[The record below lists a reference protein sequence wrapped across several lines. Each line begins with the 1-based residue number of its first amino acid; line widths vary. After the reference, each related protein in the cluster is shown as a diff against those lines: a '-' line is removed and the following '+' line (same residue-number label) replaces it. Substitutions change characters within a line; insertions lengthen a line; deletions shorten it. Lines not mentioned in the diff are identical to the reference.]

1 MRRRLAVAVA
11 LTFGLA
17 PPAFADTPPEMM
29 RAGRAVWSSAEEAFG
44 GWSAIEVF
52 DEGRQFMALSD
63 RGWFALGSF
72 ERGADGDLIGADLTA
87 NSFRQ
92 VKHTT
97 GRAMPRYWD
106 DAEGLALGPDG
117 RIYVSFESEH
127 RVAYYTSPRM
137 ARAKPLPRSKGFE
150 EMQNNSSLEA
160 LAIDDQGR
168 IYTLPE
174 RSGGMSKPFDLYRF
188 DGEAWEVVA
197 RIPRRGGFLPVGAD
211 FGPDGRFFL
220 LERELRSVFGF
231 ASRVRRFDLAAEGL
245 GEETL
250 LETTPGVHDNLEG
263 LSVWQDAD
271 GQTRLTMISDD
282 NFKFFQTSEIVE
294 YILTQSLAPGAKAD

>member
-1 MRRRLAVAVA
+1 MRRRFAVAII
-11 LTFGLA
+11 LTLGLA
-17 PPAFADTPPEMM
+17 PPAFADTPPELS
-29 RAGRAVWSSAEEAFG
+29 RAGRAVWSSADEAFG

-63 RGWFALGSF
+63 RGWFTLGAMT
-72 ERGADGDLIGADLTA
+72 RGENGNLVSAAPVDGA
-87 NSFRQ
+87 FRQ
-92 VKHTT
+92 LKHTT

-106 DAEGLALGPDG
+106 DAEGLALSPDG
-117 RIYVSFESEH
+117 RIYVSFENQH

-137 ARAKPLPRSKGFE
+137 ARAKPLPRAEGFKG
-150 EMQNNSSLEA
+150 MQNNSSLEA
-160 LAIDDQGR
+160 LAVDDQGR

-174 RSGGMSKPFDLYRF
+174 RSGGANKPFDLYRY
-188 DGEAWEVVA
+188 DGADWEVIA

-211 FGPDGRFFL
+211 FGPDGRLYL

-231 ASRVRRFDLAAEGL
+231 ASRVRRFDLGAEGL
-245 GEETL
+245 AEETL

-263 LSVWQDAD
+263 LSVWQDAS
-271 GQTRLTMISDD
+271 GQTRLTMIADD

-294 YILTQSLAPGAKAD
+294 YTLTESLDPGAKAD